1 MTRLLFLL
9 TSCLGC
15 TFLCGQPIAGSWQGT
30 VSYREANLPIQLL
43 IRQSG
48 DSLSAKGSI
57 PQLVYYDQDW
67 PINKDYIASLP
78 FGLGE
83 FLLSQKGDSLVGQ
96 QGPFRLQLMRT
107 FLPAYRREEVTWKND
122 TVRLNGTIYL
132 PDSDPP
138 YPAVV
143 LTHGANTGTR
153 TNWNYQSWA
162 FPYLEE
168 GFAVL
173 LYDRRGEGQSTK
185 VDNGLTTFLDLRD
198 DLLGGI
204 TLFREH
210 PAIRSDRIGIGGG
223 SQAGY
228 LAFMAAGA
236 DTLVAFLALRSASSH
251 TLDQGE
257 ITMVRTEMLRD
268 GLPWQSVQDAQAYMR
283 RLFAYVQTGDD
294 WEALQT
300 ATDRIRSEPWAEY
313 IGLPSEPSGLTWW
326 RHNVPTWQP
335 DHLLPQLTLPVLL
348 QFGKEDVIVPPYENV
363 SRFSY
368 LLEES
373 DLELHVYPDCGHNL
387 ELPAG
392 NDKQGNFRWFG
403 KHPDMLRD
411 LRLFLRKHKE

>member
-1 MTRLLFLL
+1 
-9 TSCLGC
+9 
-15 TFLCGQPIAGSWQGT
+15 
-30 VSYREANLPIQLL
+30 
-43 IRQSG
+43 
-48 DSLSAKGSI
+48 
-57 PQLVYYDQDW
+57 
-67 PINKDYIASLP
+67 
-78 FGLGE
+78 
-83 FLLSQKGDSLVGQ
+83 
-96 QGPFRLQLMRT
+96 
-107 FLPAYRREEVTWKND
+107 
-122 TVRLNGTIYL
+122 
-132 PDSDPP
+132 
-138 YPAVV
+138 
-143 LTHGANTGTR
+143 
-153 TNWNYQSWA
+153 
-162 FPYLEE
+162 
-168 GFAVL
+168 
-173 LYDRRGEGQSTK
+173 
-185 VDNGLTTFLDLRD
+185 
-198 DLLGGI
+198 
-204 TLFREH
+204 
-210 PAIRSDRIGIGGG
+210 
-223 SQAGY
+223 
-228 LAFMAAGA
+228 
-236 DTLVAFLALRSASSH
+236 
-251 TLDQGE
+251 
-257 ITMVRTEMLRD
+257 MVRTEMLRD

-411 LRLFLRKHKE
+411 LRLFLRKYKE